1 MHQVFSEKDIKD
13 AMWAAVKKLHDND
26 KQLILDGCS
35 ERAQVH
41 HLAIYFDEA
50 IRKCFDERHKNYKSF
65 PYKVDVEYNR
75 VGDDGASKI
84 LYRYCRDGSKDDG
97 KKCSDNCS
105 KKKDWQYATI
115 DMVFHVRGHGDLQDN
130 VFCLEVKPQQQPESI
145 CDKQRIETLV
155 LGKRGE
161 NPHYCYGLALHILE
175 GTDGKLAEG
184 YFYSMGKHEPEEYVF
199 EVDKYRAK
207 KTPRSCEAAHQ

>member
-13 AMWAAVKKLHDND
+13 AMLAAVKKLHDND

-50 IRKCFDERHKNYKSF
+50 IRKCFDEKYGNSKSF

-75 VGDDGASKI
+75 IGNEGLSKV
-84 LYRYCRDGSKDDG
+84 LWCYCAECKHECDR
-97 KKCSDNCS
+97 KKIYGNV
-105 KKKDWQYATI
+105 TI
-115 DMVFHVRGHGDLQDN
+115 DMVFHVRGRGGLHDN
-130 VFCLEVKPQQQPESI
+130 VFCLEVKPQQQPKSI

-155 LGKRGE
+155 LGTRGE
-161 NPHYCYGLALHILE
+161 NPQYCYGLALHILK
-175 GTDGKLAEG
+175 GINGKLAEG
-184 YFYSMGKHEPEEYVF
+184 YFYDRDKPEPQK
-199 EVDKYRAK
+199 VDFYA
-207 KTPRSCEAAHQ
+207 